1 MCQENFMIN
10 SVSSTSPIAQAQQAQ
25 RQQQVV
31 QAQKNNQQQPQ
42 DTVVLSKKASG
53 ESDLAQGDP
62 DHDGH

>member
-1 MCQENFMIN
+1 MIN

-53 ESDLAQGDP
+53 ENDMAQGDP